1 MEITEKAGAEKDTP
15 AKTENEETANMDR
28 IDYLTLLAELEHR

>member
-1 MEITEKAGAEKDTP
+1 MEITEKAGTEKDAP

-28 IDYLTLLAELEHR
+28 IDYLTLLAELDHR